1 MPAWLASTVQVPA
14 AASIRVV
21 PLTVQMLGVVETNAT
36 VRPLDAVATSA
47 GGVCPK
53 VWLPGDVKLMVCTM
67 AATLKLCVTI
77 GAAAKPELPAC
88 EAASVQLPKVTRV
101 KALPLTVQTAGV
113 VEAKD
118 TGRPDVAVA
127 TKGAGAE
134 PMVWSPGDVKLIVC
148 AANCVATMK
157 VCATAAAAV

>member
-1 MPAWLASTVQVPA
+1 M
-14 AASIRVV
+14 
-21 PLTVQMLGVVETNAT
+21 
-36 VRPLDAVATSA
+36 
-47 GGVCPK
+47 
-53 VWLPGDVKLMVCTM
+53 PGDVKLMVCTM
-67 AATLKLCVTI
+67 AATLKLCMTI

-101 KALPLTVQTAGV
+101 KVLPLTVQTAGV
-113 VEAKD
+113 VEASE

-134 PMVWSPGDVKLIVC
+134 PMVWLPGDVNVMVC

-157 VCATAAAAV
+157 LCATGVAAV